1 MAEEFCR
8 GNHSRAEAE
17 TQTRTEME
25 KTLGSLKHDH
35 LELTEKFKES
45 EKRRKSAEAGLKSAE
60 TQAEDQRKE
69 LYSTQINLATEKQ
82 AVLDLKIALQKV
94 EDELRRVK
102 EEAQLIREATEAE
115 KNASRQLGAQET
127 EAKLSEEIPEVCRD
141 YCSISWAHAL
151 DAAGV
156 PADSVLRLPEN
167 IFYPEE
173 IRENLDGVQV
183 ASEQDLAV
191 PDAVPVPDK
200 AKDPATDPTIEV
212 PPPQPEQK
220 EDPPAEA

>member
-1 MAEEFCR
+1 M
-8 GNHSRAEAE
+8 
-17 TQTRTEME
+17 
-25 KTLGSLKHDH
+25 
-35 LELTEKFKES
+35 
-45 EKRRKSAEAGLKSAE
+45 
-60 TQAEDQRKE
+60 
-69 LYSTQINLATEKQ
+69 
-82 AVLDLKIALQKV
+82 QKV
-94 EDELRRVK
+94 EDELRQVK

-127 EAKLSEEIPEVCRD
+127 EDRLSEEIPEVCRD

-173 IRENLDGVQV
+173 IRENPDGVQV

-200 AKDPATDPTIEV
+200 AKDPATDLAIEV

-220 EDPPAEA
+220 EDPPAKA

>member
-1 MAEEFCR
+1 M
-8 GNHSRAEAE
+8 
-17 TQTRTEME
+17 
-25 KTLGSLKHDH
+25 
-35 LELTEKFKES
+35 
-45 EKRRKSAEAGLKSAE
+45 
-60 TQAEDQRKE
+60 
-69 LYSTQINLATEKQ
+69 
-82 AVLDLKIALQKV
+82 LDLKIALQKV

-127 EAKLSEEIPEVCRD
+127 EARLSEEIPEVCKD

-173 IRENLDGVQV
+173 IRENPKSVQV
-183 ASEQDLAV
+183 ASEQDLVV

-200 AKDPATDPTIEV
+200 VKDPATNPTIEV

-220 EDPPAEA
+220 EDPPAKA